1 MKGSHSSSDT
11 LKKQNQNISSN
22 NIALKNEF
30 TSKIDVSSQTEDEKF
45 RAKKTMTMDDNDV
58 KINKTNDAANDNNND
73 ANNRNTNKD
82 SKNGNEKERVIIPL
96 LEQAITNASSSI
108 KHMMEILLS

>member
-73 ANNRNTNKD
+73 ASDRNSDQDN
-82 SKNGNEKERVIIPL
+82 KNGNEKERIMIPI
-96 LEQAITNASSSI
+96 LERISI
-108 KHMMEILLS
+108 Y